1 MFEAIDG
8 LPIAIAVDT
17 LEDRS
22 RLVFVNRQ
30 FTRTFGYTL
39 EDIPTVERWAEL
51 AYPDPS
57 YRAAVFETW
66 DAAVKRAVSV
76 QGHVE
81 SMEFQV
87 CCKDRSVRDVV
98 FSANVLNN
106 LLIVT
111 LTDVTQRRAIER
123 ELASAR
129 ARLERTA
136 YEVTENIP
144 VGTYTM
150 VQPAD
155 GGMARFSFLSSKF
168 LELTGLKREDAL
180 EDPMKAFACV
190 HPEDF
195 DEWVRL
201 NVEVFEKKT
210 RFYGETRLI
219 VNGQVRWISAESVP
233 RVLPDGSTV
242 WEGVLIDITE
252 LQESRQAMLEAKTKA
267 EQQEKLKSDFL
278 ANMSHEIRTPLTS
291 ILGQAQLLARE
302 PLNPRHREMISK
314 MQDAGDSLMRIIDD
328 ILDYSRIEAGQLRIE
343 PQPFRLADL
352 LAKIQD
358 LHGWMASQKGISL
371 EVAPAPSLA
380 GLLLGDSFRIEQVM
394 NNLVNNAIK
403 FTPSGHVAVNAKV
416 LSVQQ
421 DRCLLRLEVQDTG
434 QGISAEF
441 LPRLFVP
448 FYQADSGSSRRFGG
462 SGLGLSI
469 SKRLAELMGGLIGV
483 ESTPGR
489 GSLFWLEIPMPML
502 SETAHSNGTPT
513 GQEHLLRPKKSAE
526 TLNGLTIL
534 VVDDSPSILAMVQQ
548 MLRSEGALCLVA
560 ANATQAIEK
569 IHAEHEK
576 IDAVLMDIQMPEI
589 DGLTAMRQIRE
600 HPRFSKLPL
609 IAMTAGILQ
618 EQQAQAISAGA
629 NDIVHKPIRIDS
641 LVHCILKWARPQAF
655 EKTGMPQLDRI
666 NAEHAFKTM
675 NGNGEM
681 FTRLLRLFLQEHAQA
696 ILLAR
701 KDLDEG
707 LRERAARRLHTIRGG
722 AGQLG
727 ALALQSAAQAA
738 ERAISEQSADLEATL
753 LRVEQELTALGK
765 SSRALLLHS

>member
-1 MFEAIDG
+1 MFDAIDG

-17 LEDRS
+17 LEAQS
-22 RLVFVNRQ
+22 KLVFVNRQ

-66 DAAVKRAVSV
+66 DAAVARAVNV
-76 QGHVE
+76 HGHVE

-136 YEVTENIP
+136 YEITENIP

-168 LELTGLKREDAL
+168 LALTGLNRKDAL

-201 NVEVFEKKT
+201 NVDVFEKKT

-233 RVLPDGSTV
+233 RELPDGSTV
-242 WEGVLIDITE
+242 WEGVLTDITE

-291 ILGQAQLLARE
+291 ILGLVQLLARE
-302 PLNPRHREMISK
+302 PLNTKHREMILT
-314 MQDAGDSLMRIIDD
+314 MQDAGDSLMRIVDEV
-328 ILDYSRIEAGQLRIE
+328 LDYSRIEAGQLRIE
-343 PQPFRLADL
+343 PQPFKLADL
-352 LAKIQD
+352 LAKIED
-358 LHGWMASQKGISL
+358 LQRLMASKRGIAL
-371 EVAPAPSLA
+371 NVAPAPSLS
-380 GLLLGDSFRIEQVM
+380 GTLLGDSFRIEQIM

-403 FTPSGHVAVNAKV
+403 FTPSGHVAVNA
-416 LSVQQ
+416 SVVSAQK
-421 DRCLLRLEVQDTG
+421 DKCLLRLEVEDTG
-434 QGISAEF
+434 QGITEDF
-441 LPRLFVP
+441 LAKLFVP

-469 SKRLAELMGGLIGV
+469 SKRLTELMGGRIGV
-483 ESTPGR
+483 ESTPGK
-489 GSLFWLEIPMPML
+489 GSLFWLELPMTL
-502 SETAHSNGTPT
+502 IAQAAAQKSEVSGHQPLPHPSR
-513 GQEHLLRPKKSAE
+513 QAE
-526 TLNGLTIL
+526 NLNGLTIL
-534 VVDDSPSILAMVQQ
+534 IVDDSPSILAMVRE
-548 MLRSEGALCLVA
+548 MLQAEGAWCLLA
-560 ANATQAIEK
+560 ENATQAIEK
-569 IHAEHEK
+569 LREESAQ

-589 DGLTAMRQIRE
+589 DGLTAMQQIRQQ
-600 HPRFSKLPL
+600 PQFSGLPL

-618 EQQAQAISAGA
+618 EQQAQAMAAGA
-629 NDIVHKPIRIDS
+629 NDIVHKPIRMDF
-641 LVHCILKWARPQAF
+641 LVRCLLKWTRPHRVQDN
-655 EKTGMPQLDRI
+655 GMPQLDKI
-666 NAEHAFKTM
+666 NAAHAFKTM

-681 FTRLLRLFLQEHAQA
+681 FTRLLRLFLEEHAEA
-696 ILLAR
+696 VALAR
-701 KDLDEG
+701 KDMNEG
-707 LRERAARRLHTIRGG
+707 FKDRAARRLHTIRGG

-727 ALALQSAAQAA
+727 ALELQSAAQAA
-738 ERAISEQSADLEATL
+738 EQAIATQSANIEEAL
-753 LRVEQELTALGK
+753 LRVEHEVNALGNACRTL
-765 SSRALLLHS
+765 SLHS